1 MKRILGLVLVAAAM
15 LGVTIPAA
23 LAAGT
28 RTVPIESLTLVSESE
43 PTSPAEISGGRH
55 RDRYDRDRHDR
66 DRHDRDRY
74 DRDRHDRDRHDRH
87 RYDRDRHDRHR
98 YDRDRHDRYRR

>member
-23 LAAGT
+23 FATET
-28 RTVPIESLTLVSESE
+28 RTVPIESLTLVNESES
-43 PTSPAEISGGRH
+43 TNPAEIAGGRY

-66 DRHDRDRY
+66 YDRY
-74 DRDRHDRDRHDRH
+74 DRDRHDRY
-87 RYDRDRHDRHR
+87 RYDRDRHDRYR